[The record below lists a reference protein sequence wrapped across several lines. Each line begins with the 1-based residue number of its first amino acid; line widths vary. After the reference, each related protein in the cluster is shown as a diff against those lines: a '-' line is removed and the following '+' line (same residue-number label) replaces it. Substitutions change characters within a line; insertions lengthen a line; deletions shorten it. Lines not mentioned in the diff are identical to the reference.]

1 MIMLAIYED
10 DNDDNYD
17 FNDDDAVIN
26 DDYGA
31 SDNYH
36 GDNGG
41 DAIGVHWRSY
51 QVPQFVQR
59 VSGTLPRSVCFCLHA
74 FQNDIFKTYQYT
86 PAEVFVPF

>member
-1 MIMLAIYED
+1 MLLCFLRCGARKIPPGDYDRDNDDIIITMSYYDYVAIYED
-10 DNDDNYD
+10 ANDDNYD

-41 DAIGVHWRSY
+41 DAIGVH
-51 QVPQFVQR
+51 
-59 VSGTLPRSVCFCLHA
+59 
-74 FQNDIFKTYQYT
+74 
-86 PAEVFVPF
+86 

>member
-26 DDYGA
+26 VDYGA
-31 SDNYH
+31 CDNYH

-41 DAIGVHWRSY
+41 DAIGVH
-51 QVPQFVQR
+51 
-59 VSGTLPRSVCFCLHA
+59 
-74 FQNDIFKTYQYT
+74 
-86 PAEVFVPF
+86 